1 MFTMDLALAYG
12 DPEYKKLS
20 EEEENLLANLTRDFG
35 MAGMVSVSEQRF
47 WSMYKMFG

>member
-1 MFTMDLALAYG
+1 MFTTDLALAYG

-20 EEEENLLANLTRDFG
+20 EEEANLLANLTRDFG